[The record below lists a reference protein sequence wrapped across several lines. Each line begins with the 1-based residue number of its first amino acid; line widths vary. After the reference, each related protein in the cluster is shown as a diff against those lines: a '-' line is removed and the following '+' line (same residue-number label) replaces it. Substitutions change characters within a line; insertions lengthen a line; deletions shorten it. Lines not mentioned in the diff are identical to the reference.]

1 MTKLKRS
8 DITELAANN
17 DLLFLDGFDDC
28 LIGVVERFGMSPV
41 AVYDKHKII
50 QSLIR
55 DGCSLDDAE
64 EYFDFNIAGAW
75 VGEYTPAFITLL
87 ETP

>member
-1 MTKLKRS
+1 
-8 DITELAANN
+8 
-17 DLLFLDGFDDC
+17 
-28 LIGVVERFGMSPV
+28 MSPV